1 MHENTTS
8 DERSSHSAILTALAI
23 LRSENVFEKAYGHI
37 SVRTQAGDHCC
48 IMRHIHGEERTLD
61 TFSEEDLIV
70 IDLDGH
76 VALGTGEPPGEYPIH
91 TEIYKRR
98 PDVGAIVHC
107 HPKAPVILSIAG
119 RAVLPVSMRGS
130 IFAPEVPV
138 ADDPTQIDTP
148 EKGAAVADALG
159 DGRAVVLRG
168 HGVVCV
174 GQSIVEATV
183 TTIDLN
189 ENAQLQLAA
198 AAIAEPRVV
207 RAEHIGSDG
216 VIQGLEHEFFS
227 SSWHYHVAKERAGR
241 GLPGS
246 QA

>member
-1 MHENTTS
+1 MQGNTTS
-8 DERSSHSAILTALAI
+8 DERSSATILTALAI
-23 LRSENVFEKAYGHI
+23 LRSERVFEKAYGHI
-37 SVRTQAGDHCC
+37 SVRTQAGDHCW

-61 TFSEEDLIV
+61 SFSEEDLII

-76 VALGTGEPPGEYPIH
+76 VTSGTGEPPGEYPIH

-119 RAVLPVSMRGS
+119 RAVRPVSMRGS

-159 DGRAVVLRG
+159 NGRAVVLRG

-174 GQSIVEATV
+174 GQRLVEATV

-207 RAEHIGSDG
+207 QAEHLGADG

-227 SSWHYHVAKERAGR
+227 SSWLYHVAKERARR
-241 GLPGS
+241 GPQAS